1 MYVRPNTHP
10 LPEDIAV
17 NEDVAEYVKRRGCD
31 FRVCTS
37 CGGPLLLPV
46 SMKPP
51 KSTDL
56 QVRTGDHTIFIS
68 IHQVRYLHS
77 IHKGMLPMFLDHIED
92 IPPGHEY

>member
-1 MYVRPNTHP
+1 MHVRPDSP
-10 LPEDIAV
+10 PYPEDIPV
-17 NEDVAEYVKRRGCD
+17 NKDVTEYINRRGCD

-56 QVRTGDHTIFIS
+56 KVRAGNQTIYIS
-68 IHQVRYLHS
+68 IHQARYIHS
-77 IHKGMLPMFLDHIED
+77 IHMGMLPMFLDQMED
-92 IPPGHEY
+92 LSAGYEH